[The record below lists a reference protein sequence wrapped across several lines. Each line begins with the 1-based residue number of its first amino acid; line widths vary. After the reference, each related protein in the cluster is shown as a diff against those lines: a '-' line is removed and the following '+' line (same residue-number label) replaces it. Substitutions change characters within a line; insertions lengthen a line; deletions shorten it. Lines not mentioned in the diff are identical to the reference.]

1 MRPLARANHFFVT
14 YRWLFVPGLAYTVIA
29 AGFAIA
35 IPVVVRQAVD
45 SIPRYVTLY
54 RQFQG
59 TEVQGQLFQDLFFTL
74 LFFGLIVTGLSLIS
88 GLFSFLMRQTVVV
101 ASRHIEFDLRNKLY
115 NHLQTLSRD
124 FYHSAATGD
133 LITRSTSDIEHVR
146 RYIGPAIM
154 YITRA
159 VVIVV
164 VAITVMLIISPKLA
178 FYALLPMPLL
188 AWAVFFLS
196 KHLHIRSEKLQRQ
209 YSKLTSRVQE
219 ALSGI
224 RVLKAYT
231 RERAEAEAFETESTT
246 YKERMLG
253 LAFIDA
259 LYRPVFVLVVGLS
272 QILIVWVGGLLVVEG
287 VITVGNIAE
296 YMIYVALMTWPV
308 AAVGLVLSMV
318 QRASASMERISAV
331 LDAKPSI
338 ADTDITN
345 PKNDEIQGRITL
357 ENVSF
362 RYAPE
367 LPWALENLSFE
378 IPTGETLA
386 IIGRTGAG
394 KSTLVELIVR
404 LIDPTRGTVRID
416 GHDLRTVPLEV
427 LRGAVGYVPQEIF
440 LFSDSVRDNIAFG
453 RMGASMED
461 IEQAAYEAEVLDN
474 VMDFPKG
481 FDTSVGERGV
491 TLSGGQKQRTTIA
504 RALVRNPRILVLDD
518 ALSSVDTTTE
528 HRILGHLRRRFGKQ
542 TLVIV
547 SHRISTV
554 QNADLIL
561 VLEHGRISQRGTHA
575 ELVAQD
581 GLYASLHRRQQLEA
595 ELETL

>member
-1 MRPLARANHFFVT
+1 
-14 YRWLFVPGLAYTVIA
+14 
-29 AGFAIA
+29 
-35 IPVVVRQAVD
+35 
-45 SIPRYVTLY
+45 
-54 RQFQG
+54 
-59 TEVQGQLFQDLFFTL
+59 
-74 LFFGLIVTGLSLIS
+74 
-88 GLFSFLMRQTVVV
+88 
-101 ASRHIEFDLRNKLY
+101 
-115 NHLQTLSRD
+115 
-124 FYHSAATGD
+124 
-133 LITRSTSDIEHVR
+133 
-146 RYIGPAIM
+146 
-154 YITRA
+154 
-159 VVIVV
+159 
-164 VAITVMLIISPKLA
+164 
-178 FYALLPMPLL
+178 
-188 AWAVFFLS
+188 
-196 KHLHIRSEKLQRQ
+196 
-209 YSKLTSRVQE
+209 
-219 ALSGI
+219 
-224 RVLKAYT
+224 
-231 RERAEAEAFETESTT
+231 
-246 YKERMLG
+246 
-253 LAFIDA
+253 
-259 LYRPVFVLVVGLS
+259 
-272 QILIVWVGGLLVVEG
+272 
-287 VITVGNIAE
+287 
-296 YMIYVALMTWPV
+296 
-308 AAVGLVLSMV
+308 
-318 QRASASMERISAV
+318 MERISAV

-404 LIDPTRGTVRID
+404 LIDPTRGTVRVD

-440 LFSDSVRDNIAFG
+440 LFSDSVKDNIAVG